1 MLTHE
6 WLGWLWAAHTDRR
19 WFESQQ
25 HCYLSKLTELCVF
38 FFLNIDF
45 CLFWFQFKQ
54 SPCVRVWKGSISV
67 AVLHLCACVCWYCA
81 WRVEGLNVVRVFV
94 SYCETLGHYQ
104 CLNGAPQITFYLIG
118 TDSKKLH
125 CLLTRYIFV
134 FLKQIVLLFYDLVF
148 LFTPT
153 PRFRCFYW
161 IGYIKDFSSSAFFT
175 QSFSDSHTEY
185 LLIPWT
191 FPTKWTV
198 KWRGTHDTV
207 DFSHGRRL
215 LRHFSQSDAHPG
227 RRNVSFAP
235 SDNFMLIQ
243 RLSTMCGRKKTK

>member
-25 HCYLSKLTELCVF
+25 HCYLSKLTELCFF

-148 LFTPT
+148 SSHPHRGSVVFTESAALRISAPPLSSHNRSQIHTLNICWFLGHFPRNELWNEGEHTT
-153 PRFRCFYW
+153 PSISLTVGGCLGIFHKVMLTLAAETC
-161 IGYIKDFSSSAFFT
+161 
-175 QSFSDSHTEY
+175 
-185 LLIPWT
+185 LL
-191 FPTKWTV
+191 
-198 KWRGTHDTV
+198 
-207 DFSHGRRL
+207 RRL
-215 LRHFSQSDAHPG
+215 TISC
-227 RRNVSFAP
+227 SFK
-235 SDNFMLIQ
+235 D
-243 RLSTMCGRKKTK
+243 